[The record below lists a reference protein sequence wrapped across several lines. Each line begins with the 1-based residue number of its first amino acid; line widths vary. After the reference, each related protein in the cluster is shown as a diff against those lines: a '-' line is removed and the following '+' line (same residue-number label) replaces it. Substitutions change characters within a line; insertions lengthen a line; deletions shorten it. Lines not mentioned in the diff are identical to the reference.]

1 MAAKPGDE
9 GAPSTPAH
17 RRGIDF
23 DRSVTYLV
31 TALAN
36 KMSISASRRLR
47 PLKIG
52 LMEWRVIA
60 LLGVEH
66 EASPARVAQVAGVD
80 KSVVSRAV
88 TALAKAG
95 LIAVN
100 AKGGPGRQ
108 TMAILTPA
116 GWALHD
122 QGIVEAM
129 AAEEGLL
136 HGFSPAEQDAAVT
149 LLKRLTANLGYAEN
163 SRGEG

>member
-1 MAAKPGDE
+1 MAAKPDGEDAPP
-9 GAPSTPAH
+9 APS
-17 RRGIDF
+17 RGKRTDF

-36 KMSISASRRLR
+36 KMSIAASRRLR

-88 TALAKAG
+88 TSLAKAG
-95 LIAVN
+95 LIEVN

-108 TMAILTPA
+108 TMAALTPS
-116 GWALHD
+116 GWDLHEK
-122 QGIVEAM
+122 GIVNAI
-129 AAEEGLL
+129 AAEESLL
-136 HGFSPAEQDAAVT
+136 HGFTAAEQDAAIT
-149 LLKRLTANLGYAEN
+149 LLKRLTANLGHAET
-163 SRGEG
+163 SRG